1 MENFNTDE
9 SFWIVHPVFK
19 TAGPFKELYTK
30 DKSRNKENSSRL
42 AWAIK
47 LIWNRKSDF
56 YNLPEVGEDNKIDL
70 VFEDFYGDVSYYVK
84 NRDKVEALKDFY
96 LLTTET
102 VAKRTLRGIEDKLLE
117 RDRFIRNT
125 PYEQELVDGEYPMD
139 VNEWAKRID
148 TIDKM
153 MERTEKIYNLY
164 EKARRVVEQEEQ
176 QVTMGGAQE
185 SLTDG
190 DLI

>member
-9 SFWIVHPVFK
+9 SFWLVHPVFK
-19 TAGPFKELYTK
+19 TAGPFKDLYTK
-30 DKSRNKENSSRL
+30 DKSRNKAVSSKL

-56 YNLPEVGEDNKIDL
+56 YNLPEAGPDNKIDL
-70 VFEDFYGDVSYYVK
+70 VFDDFYGDVSYYTK
-84 NRDKVEALKDFY
+84 NRDKIEELRDFY
-96 LLTTET
+96 LITTES
-102 VAKRTLRGIEDKLLE
+102 VAKRTLRGIEAKLLE

-125 PYEQELVDGEYPMD
+125 PYEPELAEDEMTYD

-164 EKARRVVEQEEQ
+164 DKARRVVEQEEQ
-176 QVTMGGAQE
+176 QTTMGGAQE
-185 SLTDG
+185 SLTDSEA
-190 DLI
+190 I